1 MLTGLGGEEA
11 GGAAVRAVGLQSGAE
26 TKSSGAGG
34 GDEIWM
40 SSPDDAQL
48 MIDHD
53 LRGNIDRPF
62 AVNTARFELS
72 TRATLRMAPARG

>member
-1 MLTGLGGEEA
+1 
-11 GGAAVRAVGLQSGAE
+11 VGLQTSQ
-26 TKSSGAGG
+26 SGAGG

-53 LRGNIDRPF
+53 LRGQY
-62 AVNTARFELS
+62 
-72 TRATLRMAPARG
+72 